1 MAELC
6 ENIRNFED
14 MATYY
19 RYTRSAQNIQRYNFT
34 LATTVQLWS
43 CTRTLPS
50 NMRKAVR
57 LPNVGTGIR

>member
-34 LATTVQLWS
+34 LATTVLVTATAIYVLLNRS
-43 CTRTLPS
+43 SALAR
-50 NMRKAVR
+50 
-57 LPNVGTGIR
+57 I